1 MPFTVDERGELPE
14 FVSRRSASVG
24 DRVHDV
30 EIALA
35 AADAANDLVNDE
47 LDGLDRV
54 RLSATATICEAVALH
69 AALYADWPTGQLR
82 TEQIAGAK
90 AAATLA
96 VGRMQE
102 LQDVFATTME
112 RIRKT
117 AVLANDAVLD
127 YHKLRN

>member
-14 FVSRRSASVG
+14 SVSLRSAGVG

-54 RLSATATICEAVALH
+54 RLAATAAICEAVALH
-69 AALYADWPTGQLR
+69 AALYDDWPKGQVR
-82 TEQIAGAK
+82 PEQIASAK
-90 AAATLA
+90 AAAMLA
-96 VGRMQE
+96 AGRMEE
-102 LQDVFATTME
+102 LHDVFVTTME

-117 AVLANDAVLD
+117 AVFANEA
-127 YHKLRN
+127 RRER